1 MVRYVAPSGDCG
13 SATGAESR
21 GGAEAWALAGPP
33 PPSGGPYGAG
43 GVPAS
48 CVLPADA
55 AHAPALRFRGGG
67 RERRVPPAGEE
78 TRPKVGLVLCGRER
92 RRRADE
98 EGFRGGESQRGGEQI
113 GFVVGGVVRVRGQ
126 TGPGGPGEA
135 PRAGDGVCLGEAAR
149 AIQPRA
155 GTDHT
160 ATKFD
165 TLK

>member
-1 MVRYVAPSGDCG
+1 MNA
-13 SATGAESR
+13 
-21 GGAEAWALAGPP
+21 
-33 PPSGGPYGAG
+33 GAG
-43 GVPAS
+43 QMRKDSVG
-48 CVLPADA
+48 
-55 AHAPALRFRGGG
+55 
-67 RERRVPPAGEE
+67 ERVEE
-78 TRPKVGLVLCGRER
+78 
-92 RRRADE
+92 
-98 EGFRGGESQRGGEQI
+98 GGEQI
-113 GFVVGGVVRVRGQ
+113 GFVVVGVVRVRGE

>member
-1 MVRYVAPSGDCG
+1 MAHP
-13 SATGAESR
+13 
-21 GGAEAWALAGPP
+21 L
-33 PPSGGPYGAG
+33 
-43 GVPAS
+43 PAS
-48 CVLPADA
+48 
-55 AHAPALRFRGGG
+55 FRRTQRTRWRCNSVGVGG
-67 RERRVPPAGEE
+67 RDGSRRQ
-78 TRPKVGLVLCGRER
+78 R
-92 RRRADE
+92 RRRAQGSARRCAVVNAGAGQMRKDSV
-98 EGFRGGESQRGGEQI
+98 GERVKEGGEQI